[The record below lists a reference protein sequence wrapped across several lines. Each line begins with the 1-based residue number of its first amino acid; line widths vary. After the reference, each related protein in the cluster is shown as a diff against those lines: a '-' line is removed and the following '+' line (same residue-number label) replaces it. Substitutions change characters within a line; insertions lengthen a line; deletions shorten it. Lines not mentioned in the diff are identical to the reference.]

1 MTLPPSECKVYTPP
15 LLADA
20 MVKAVRPHRDD
31 YWLDPC
37 MGPGA
42 FIATLRRH
50 GIPRDRIFG
59 IDIDTSVGKEDGAA
73 TTVRGIDFFQ
83 WCARTRQRFTK
94 IVANPP
100 YVAIRK
106 LHPTLQQ
113 SLCDFG
119 GGNDTSFALRSN
131 YWCAFLAA
139 SLRVLEQNGSLS
151 FVLPAAWEYALY
163 ADSVRQ
169 YVLDNFQSVDVHRSM
184 QPLFPEVRE
193 GCVVLVAR
201 GYKQAPTRTVRF
213 DHANS
218 ELLIA
223 SLGRSSAE
231 RAAVAKTYQT
241 QPSPP
246 DSGRVPFCHLYA
258 IGIGCVTGD
267 ARYFLLT
274 EAVRIHHK
282 LPVEALRPVLSKARH
297 LVAARITKAHWKR
310 LLNANERVWL
320 FSPTANTLRQKA
332 VRAYLEHGKQ
342 VCDLK
347 AYKLKNR
354 DPWYQVRDIRNATGF
369 LSGMT
374 QLGPWISFRSMRQLA
389 ATNTLYTLTAKNK
402 MSADEHAAWGL
413 SLLSTSSRSQFA
425 ELTRRY
431 PDGLPK
437 LEPHD
442 LNSFQLTPP
451 KSTTDAVENYSRAV
465 DLLLA
470 SKISEAVAIADAQI
484 GGKCT

>member
-42 FIATLRRH
+42 FIAPLRRH

-83 WCARTRQRFTK
+83 WCARTSQRFTK

-139 SLRVLEQNGSLS
+139 SLRVLEHNGSLS

-169 YVLDNFQSVDVHRSM
+169 CVLGNFQSVDVHRSM
-184 QPLFPEVRE
+184 QPLFPDVRE

-201 GYKQAPTRTVRF
+201 GYKRAPTRTVRF

-231 RAAVAKTYQT
+231 RAAVAKSYKL
-241 QPSPP
+241 QPSPLE
-246 DSGRVPFCHLYA
+246 SKRVPFCDLYA

-274 EAVRIHHK
+274 EADRIFHK
-282 LPVEALRPVLSKARH
+282 LPIEALRPVLSKARH
-297 LVAARITKAHWKR
+297 LVAARMTMAHWKR
-310 LLNANERVWL
+310 LLKANERVWL
-320 FSPTANTLRQKA
+320 FSPTANALKQKA
-332 VRAYLEHGKQ
+332 VSAYLEHGEET
-342 VCDLK
+342 CNLN
-347 AYKLKNR
+347 AYKLKHR

-374 QLGPWISFRSMRQLA
+374 RLGPWISFRSMRQLA

-402 MSADEHAAWGL
+402 MTTDEHAAWGL
-413 SLLSTSSRSQFA
+413 SLLSTSSRRQFA
-425 ELTRRY
+425 ELSRRY

-451 KSTTDAVENYSRAV
+451 KSTTDAAENYRRAV

>member
-1 MTLPPSECKVYTPP
+1 MTLPPAKSKVYTPP

-20 MVKAVRPHRDD
+20 MVRAVGLHRDD

-42 FIATLRRH
+42 FIAPLRQH
-50 GIPRDRIFG
+50 GIPRDRIVG
-59 IDIDTSVGKEDGAA
+59 IDIDTSLGKEDGAA
-73 TTVRGIDFFQ
+73 TTVRGIDFFK
-83 WCARTRQRFTK
+83 WCGHTRQRFTK

-106 LHPTLQQ
+106 LHPTLQK
-113 SLCDFG
+113 SLRDFG
-119 GGNDTSFALRSN
+119 GGDDTSFALRSN

-139 SLRVLEQNGSLS
+139 SLRLLEQNGSLS

-163 ADSVRQ
+163 ADSVRRC
-169 YVLDNFQSVDVHRSM
+169 VLANFQSVDVHRSL
-184 QPLFPEVRE
+184 QPLFPDVRE

-201 GYKQAPTRTVRF
+201 GYRQTPTRALRF
-213 DHANS
+213 DHVNS

-223 SLGRSSAE
+223 SLARSSPE
-231 RAAVAKTYQT
+231 RASVAKSN
-241 QPSPP
+241 QPQLSAHH
-246 DSGRVPFCHLYA
+246 SGRVPFCDLYA

-274 EAVRIHHK
+274 EADRIFHK

-297 LVAARITKAHWKR
+297 LVAARVTKTHWNR
-310 LLNANERVWL
+310 LLDANERVWM
-320 FSPTANTLRQKA
+320 FSPTASTLRRKA
-332 VRAYLEHGKQ
+332 VSTYLEHGEKA
-342 VCDLK
+342 CDLN
-347 AYKLKNR
+347 AYKLKHR

-374 QLGPWISFRSMRQLA
+374 RLGPWISFRSMRQLA

-402 MSADEHAAWGL
+402 MTADEHAAWGL
-413 SLLSTSSRSQFA
+413 SLLSTSSRRQFA

-442 LNSFQLTPP
+442 LNSFQLMPP
-451 KSTTDAVENYSRAV
+451 KSTTDAARNYSRAI

-470 SKISEAVAIADAQI
+470 SKISEAVAVADAQI
-484 GGKCT
+484 GGKYT

>member
-1 MTLPPSECKVYTPP
+1 MTLPPAECKVYTPP

-20 MVKAVRPHRDD
+20 MVRAVVPHRDD

-42 FIATLRRH
+42 FIAPLRQH
-50 GIPRDRIFG
+50 GIPRDRIIG
-59 IDIDTSVGKEDGAA
+59 IDIDTSVSKEDCAA
-73 TTVRGIDFFQ
+73 TTVRGIDFFH

-106 LHPTLQQ
+106 LHPILQK
-113 SLCDFG
+113 SLRDFG
-119 GGNDTSFALRSN
+119 GGDASFALRSN

-139 SLRVLEQNGSLS
+139 SLRVLDPNGSLS

-163 ADSVRQ
+163 ADSVRK
-169 YVLDNFQSVDVHRSM
+169 YVLANFRSVDVHRSL
-184 QPLFPEVRE
+184 QPLFPDVRE
-193 GCVVLVAR
+193 GCVVLLAR
-201 GYKQAPTRTVRF
+201 GYKQTPIRTVRF

-218 ELLIA
+218 EVLIA
-223 SLGRSSAE
+223 SLARSSA
-231 RAAVAKTYQT
+231 APIAVAKSYQL

-246 DSGRVPFCHLYA
+246 ESKRVRFSDIYT

-274 EAVRIHHK
+274 ETDRIFHM

-297 LVAARITKAHWKR
+297 LVAARMTKAHWKR
-310 LLNANERVWL
+310 LLDANERVWL
-320 FSPTANTLRQKA
+320 FSPTAYTLRQKA

-342 VCDLK
+342 ICDLN

-354 DPWYQVRDIRNATGF
+354 DPWYQVRDARNATGF

-374 QLGPWISFRSMRQLA
+374 RLGPWISFRSMRQLS

-442 LNSFQLTPP
+442 LNSFQLSPP
-451 KSTTDAVENYSRAV
+451 QSTTGAVENYRRAV

-470 SKISEAVAIADAQI
+470 SKISEAVAIADAQL
-484 GGKCT
+484 GGRCT